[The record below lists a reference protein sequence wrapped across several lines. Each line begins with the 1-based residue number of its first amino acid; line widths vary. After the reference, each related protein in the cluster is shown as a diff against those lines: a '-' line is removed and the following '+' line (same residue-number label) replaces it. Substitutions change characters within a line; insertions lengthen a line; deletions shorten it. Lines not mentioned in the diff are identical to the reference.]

1 MEQLM
6 QTIRRINAAVSGVV
20 WGPPMLLL
28 LMGTGVYL
36 TVRTG
41 FLPLT
46 RFPLILRET
55 AGSLLR
61 REKRGPAGPSRN
73 LTPFEAVSTALASTV
88 GTGSVAGVT
97 GAILI
102 GGPGAVFW
110 MWVSALVGMAT
121 KYAEIV
127 LAVRYRRTAPDGTHY
142 GGPMYY
148 IEAGLHM
155 KWLAAAFALF
165 GCAASFGIGNIAQAT
180 EISNCLAGLLG
191 MAGLSVSRLA
201 IGIAVAA
208 VVAVVILGGSKRIG
222 QVTSLLVPFMALF
235 YLLAGLAV
243 VLLRIDQVPQALALI
258 VRSAFTP
265 QAAAGGAA
273 GYAVGTA
280 IRQGV
285 ARGVFS
291 NEAGLGSA
299 PMAHAAAETKSP
311 VQQGFWGIFEV
322 FVDTMVICTIT
333 ALTVILSGIWQ
344 GASIG
349 QGGTYPSAG
358 TAAAAAFNAVLPGQ
372 LGGIA
377 LQISLLFFALST
389 LLGWSYYGERSI
401 GYLTGRSPLALLL
414 YRAAYVLVCVLG
426 SVGAGELM
434 WEISDTLNAMMAL
447 PNLIA
452 LLLLSGQV
460 ARATRDYFR
469 PGTP

>member
-191 MAGLSVSRLA
+191 MAGL
-201 IGIAVAA
+201 
-208 VVAVVILGGSKRIG
+208 
-222 QVTSLLVPFMALF
+222 
-235 YLLAGLAV
+235 
-243 VLLRIDQVPQALALI
+243 
-258 VRSAFTP
+258 
-265 QAAAGGAA
+265 
-273 GYAVGTA
+273 
-280 IRQGV
+280 
-285 ARGVFS
+285 
-291 NEAGLGSA
+291 
-299 PMAHAAAETKSP
+299 
-311 VQQGFWGIFEV
+311 
-322 FVDTMVICTIT
+322 
-333 ALTVILSGIWQ
+333 
-344 GASIG
+344 
-349 QGGTYPSAG
+349 
-358 TAAAAAFNAVLPGQ
+358 
-372 LGGIA
+372 
-377 LQISLLFFALST
+377 
-389 LLGWSYYGERSI
+389 
-401 GYLTGRSPLALLL
+401 
-414 YRAAYVLVCVLG
+414 
-426 SVGAGELM
+426 
-434 WEISDTLNAMMAL
+434 
-447 PNLIA
+447 
-452 LLLLSGQV
+452 
-460 ARATRDYFR
+460 
-469 PGTP
+469 